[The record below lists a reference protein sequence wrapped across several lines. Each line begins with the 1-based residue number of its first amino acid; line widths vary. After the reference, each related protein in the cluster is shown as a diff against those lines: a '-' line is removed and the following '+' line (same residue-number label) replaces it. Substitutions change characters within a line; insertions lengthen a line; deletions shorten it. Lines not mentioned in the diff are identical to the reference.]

1 MRRIPGLFRQRS
13 GPPPPLLQSLVT
25 LLPAS
30 AHTVPPSQSP
40 LCQVLPKTVQ
50 DKVLLERQAHW
61 AGARLVTSGC
71 VTSGKPFQPT
81 PIRITSVMPRVQSQG
96 VTHGSLPQ
104 YRDDV
109 FNFTSD
115 VFILICIRKKYN
127 LGAKS
132 MISQTSVLRK
142 QNLKIM
148 INSKKN
154 II

>member
-1 MRRIPGLFRQRS
+1 
-13 GPPPPLLQSLVT
+13 
-25 LLPAS
+25 
-30 AHTVPPSQSP
+30 
-40 LCQVLPKTVQ
+40 
-50 DKVLLERQAHW
+50 
-61 AGARLVTSGC
+61 
-71 VTSGKPFQPT
+71 
-81 PIRITSVMPRVQSQG
+81 MPRVQSQG